1 MNCNGHLDD
10 WLVSFPYIIR
20 AANNDIRMYNVNLY
34 RSNGTW
40 YSIKKTIRIDDG
52 VVPALWLPVGT
63 NYMHN

>member
-20 AANNDIRMYNVNLY
+20 EPNNEIRMYNFKLY

-40 YSIKKTIRIDDG
+40 YSIKKDYPHR
-52 VVPALWLPVGT
+52 
-63 NYMHN
+63 